1 MQVSNVFNDSCL
13 KSYFDSLAGLSL
25 LSAEEEVD
33 LSNRKKS
40 GDKAAGEKLVTSNLR
55 LVIKIAKNF
64 SSSEVS
70 LVDLIQ
76 EGNIGLIRAAEK
88 FDPAIGCRFS
98 TYASYWIKHYITR
111 YIAKTGRMIRIP
123 IRKND
128 IIKKIMQIRE
138 DFISEHG
145 SEPTVRDL
153 SICAGIDE
161 KHVQDVLGYIQPSV
175 SLEVPLFDEDSS
187 LHDVISDDKG
197 DAPDDL
203 LMRQEM
209 KDELRGALNSLM
221 GNEKEIL
228 EMRFG
233 FAGEGECTLKEAGR
247 HFGISTET
255 VRQIEMRAISKI
267 RQRYQYLECYID

>member
-1 MQVSNVFNDSCL
+1 MIYSEVFSDSCL
-13 KSYFDSLAGLSL
+13 KSYFDSLSGQPL

-33 LSNRKKS
+33 LSNRNKS
-40 GDKAAGEKLVTSNLR
+40 GERKAGEKLVTSNLR
-55 LVIKIAKNF
+55 LVIKIAKSF
-64 SSSEVS
+64 AGSEVS
-70 LVDLIQ
+70 LTDLIQ

-88 FDPAIGCRFS
+88 FDPSLGCRFS

-128 IIKKIMQIRE
+128 TIKKIMQVRE
-138 DFISEHG
+138 DFVSEHG
-145 SEPTVRDL
+145 CEPTVSDL
-153 SICAGIDE
+153 SICSGIDE
-161 KHVQDVLGYIQPSV
+161 KHVQEVLCYIQPSV
-175 SLEVPLFDEDSS
+175 SLEIPIFSDDSS
-187 LHDVISDDKG
+187 LHDVIGDDKS

-203 LMRQEM
+203 VMKQEL
-209 KDELRGALNSLM
+209 KDELRSALDSLM

-247 HFGISTET
+247 HFGISAET
-255 VRQIEMRAISKI
+255 VRQIEMRAITKI
-267 RQRYQYLECYID
+267 RQRYQHLECYID